1 MMFAGNFAPRGYAFC
16 SGQLLAISQNDAL
29 FALIGTI
36 YGGDGVNTFALP
48 NLQGRVP
55 VGQGQGPGL
64 SNHVIGELSGAETV
78 TLNANQMPVH
88 GHVVACN
95 SDLGTST
102 DPTNNFWAASADLR
116 PYTDQSP
123 NTTMFPA
130 VGGNQPHDN
139 MPPFLTINFVIALEG
154 VFPSRN

>member
-16 SGQLLAISQNDAL
+16 NGQLLAISQNDAL

-36 YGGDGVNTFALP
+36 YGGDGQSTFALP

-55 VGQGQGPGL
+55 VGQGQGTGL
-64 SNHVIGELSGAETV
+64 SNHVIGEQSGTETV
-78 TLNANQMPVH
+78 TLTANQMPFH
-88 GHVVACN
+88 GHSVACN

-102 DPTNNFWAASADLR
+102 DPTNNYWAASANLR
-116 PYTDQSP
+116 PYTDQAS
-123 NTTMFPA
+123 NATMFSPA
-130 VGGNQPHDN
+130 GGNQPHQN
-139 MPPFLTINFVIALEG
+139 MAPFLAINFIIALEG